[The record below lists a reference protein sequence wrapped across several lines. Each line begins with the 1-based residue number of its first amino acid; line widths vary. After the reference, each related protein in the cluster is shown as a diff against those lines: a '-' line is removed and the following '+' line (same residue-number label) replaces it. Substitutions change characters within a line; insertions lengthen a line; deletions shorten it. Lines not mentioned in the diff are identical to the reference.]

1 MTNHISQ
8 LAHGINI
15 YMGAYKHL
23 SPQGSKKNVTRKLT
37 FRPVY
42 EHPVINS
49 NTVYH
54 NDKHDYMYI
63 TAYTVI

>member
-1 MTNHISQ
+1 MTNHVSK

-15 YMGAYKHL
+15 YIAAYKRL

-49 NTVYH
+49 NTVYQ
-54 NDKHDYMYI
+54 KHFYYSN
-63 TAYTVI
+63 